1 MQSWDPRQWK
11 KGMFCLRGAMELSF
25 LFCSDEEMASRTG
38 LFLALFKGND
48 GERRLLK
55 FLFADFCRVSLRS
68 NILQVP
74 YTSGIF

>member
-1 MQSWDPRQWK
+1 MIKCAILGSPVE
-11 KGMFCLRGAMELSF
+11 KGHLSQGGHGAF
-25 LFCSDEEMASRTG
+25 LFFCDEEMASRTG